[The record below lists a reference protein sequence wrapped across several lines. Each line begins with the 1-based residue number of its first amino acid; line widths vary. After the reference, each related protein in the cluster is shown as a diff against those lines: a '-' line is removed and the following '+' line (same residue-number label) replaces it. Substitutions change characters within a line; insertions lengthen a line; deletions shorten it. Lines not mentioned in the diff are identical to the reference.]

1 MTRYPTRHPPCSP
14 KKKAG
19 AGNKINTRREVEDEL
34 LRLHSILQRVT
45 GLSTGGV
52 VVSLK
57 AAPVTKSNGAGAHPR
72 LYCNVNPG
80 FSSPGR
86 LMFQALAPPTA
97 DVSETP
103 NLPLAA
109 GMEYT
114 GYR

>member
-34 LRLHSILQRVT
+34 LRLHSTATRHRVVH
-45 GLSTGGV
+45 GGV

-57 AAPVTKSNGAGAHPR
+57 AAPVPKINGAGAHPR